1 VPELEIDIGAQ
12 LVASLDN
19 LTTALRKENAWR
31 QRQAQ
36 VIRQVPIKPPQAN
49 AAGVIDVPQAMS
61 APTGYYWG
69 IRRLT
74 LSGFTAGSAV
84 IYLNGLGGATVG
96 EPIPFD
102 QAGMFTFG
110 RGELL
115 LHPGDRLVVNATGTN
130 GYVQLD
136 GAADCFEQ
144 WYLPYYLG

>member
-31 QRQAQ
+31 QKQAEMMRQ
-36 VIRQVPIKPPQAN
+36 IPLKPPQAVN
-49 AAGVIDVPQAMS
+49 GVIDVPQAL
-61 APTGYYWG
+61 AVPTGYFWS

-74 LSGFTAGSAV
+74 LSGFTAGTAV
-84 IYLNGLGGATVG
+84 IYLNGLAGTTAG
-96 EPIPFD
+96 EPIPFA

-110 RGELL
+110 RGEML
-115 LHPGDRLVVNATGTN
+115 LHPGDRLVVIATGTN

-136 GAADCFEQ
+136 GAADMAEL
-144 WYLPYYLG
+144 WYLPYYIS